1 MKTTNSPKSPTLN
14 YMMRVGLLP
23 RPEHEVPSDPVN
35 WAIANLYR
43 DDPTLSPP
51 SDRDDPTNLQPWP
64 EEFDPG
70 IRRRLI
76 NLWRW
81 DESRDSIREKL
92 KNAPERERQSKLDEA
107 QFKYD
112 LRWHDAARMDARG
125 SFGEDSV
132 RQRFGHFWFNH
143 FTVGNYDAF
152 YTAGDMYE
160 HRILPHMNGDFADLL
175 YEATTHYSMLRYLD
189 NVSNISPRSKAGQ
202 WRRMDGKQVGFND
215 NLAREIMELH
225 SCSPAQGYT
234 ETDISEAARILAGW
248 GDWALNPKNERDW
261 LSAERPYIR
270 NKAEPGKKTVL
281 GKTYGSGYTALK
293 EFTADLAAL
302 PQTRK
307 FICYRLALH
316 FISDEPSKRV
326 TDALETAWMQS
337 NGNLGKV
344 HEKLLEIAWT
354 DGGRKLLWPSHWLYN
369 TVRISGSNYF
379 MGHKDV
385 FNRKSGQRAM
395 RPMREL
401 GISFWEDRQ
410 PNGYPLESKEWISL
424 EHLDRRIRFASAV
437 YGTGSGRLTPQQIMN
452 NLSIPAE
459 MQTQIRNA
467 GSTTDQFTALVV
479 NQWAMEVQA

>member
-23 RPEHEVPSDPVN
+23 RPEHSIPGDPVN

-51 SDRDDPTNLQPWP
+51 SDRDTSTNLQPWP
-64 EEFDPG
+64 EELDPG
-70 IRRRLI
+70 IRARLV

-81 DESRDSIREKL
+81 DEARDSIREKM
-92 KNAPERERQSKLDEA
+92 KNAPERERQDKLDEA

-125 SFGEDSV
+125 AFGEDSV

-160 HRILPHMNGDFADLL
+160 HRILAHMNGSFADLL

-189 NVSNISPRSKAGQ
+189 NVTNVSPRSEAGRIRKQ
-202 WRRMDGKQVGFND
+202 KGKQVGFND

-234 ETDISEAARILAGW
+234 EKDISEAARLLAGW
-248 GDWALNPKNERDW
+248 GDWALNPRNEHEW
-261 LSAERPYIR
+261 YSAKEPFVRR
-270 NKAEPGKKTVL
+270 QSEPGTKVIL
-281 GKTYGSGYTALK
+281 GKEYGSGHKALR
-293 EFTADLAAL
+293 EFTRDLAAL
-302 PQTRK
+302 EQTRK
-307 FICYRLALH
+307 YLCHKLALH
-316 FISDEPSKRV
+316 FISDTPSSRV
-326 TDALETAWMQS
+326 TDALESAWRQS
-337 NGNLGKV
+337 DGNLGKV
-344 HEKLLEIAWT
+344 HEKLLELAWT
-354 DGGRKLLWPSHWLYN
+354 DGDRKILWPSHWLYN
-369 TVRISGSNYF
+369 TVRISGSNFF
-379 MGHKDV
+379 MGHKDI

-395 RPMREL
+395 QPMREL
-401 GISFWEDRQ
+401 GISFWEERQ
-410 PNGYPLESKEWISL
+410 PNGYPLLSKEWISL
-424 EHLDRRIRFASAV
+424 EHLDRRIRFASTV
-437 YGTGSGRLTPQQIMN
+437 FGTGSGRETPAQIMA
-452 NLSIPAE
+452 NLGVPKTMRAQMLSTGRAE
-459 MQTQIRNA
+459 E
-467 GSTTDQFTALVV
+467 QFTALVV